1 MATLIQGYRG
11 RVVDSPGGNV
21 LAEFSSVVDA
31 VNCAVDIQKELKLR
45 NYELPAR
52 RKMEFR
58 IGVNLGDVV
67 EDGQRIYGDEVNI
80 AARVESL
87 ADGEGICIS
96 RMVFEMQG
104 NYSN

>member
-1 MATLIQGYRG
+1 MYRREG
-11 RVVDSPGGNV
+11 
-21 LAEFSSVVDA
+21 
-31 VNCAVDIQKELKLR
+31 KELKLT
-45 NYELPAR
+45 NDELPAR
-52 RKMEFR
+52 RKMEFW

-67 EDGQRIYGDEVNI
+67 EDGQRIYGDRVNT
-80 AARVESL
+80 AARVEGL

>member
-1 MATLIQGYRG
+1 M
-11 RVVDSPGGNV
+11 

-52 RKMEFR
+52 RKMEFG

-67 EDGQRIYGDEVNI
+67 ENGQKIYGDEVNI
-80 AARVESL
+80 AVRIEGL

-96 RMVFEMQG
+96 RMVFEIQG
-104 NYSN
+104 IYSN